1 MQEYSTVAIFLREL
15 KLVAPDITNDMFLE
29 YSWTQLDANKK
40 RQSGFT
46 PKPKTITATE
56 ALFDTSPF
64 NIQATIHD
72 LMVEGVTVELKAK
85 KTQTHRMLGSK
96 ATIKL
101 AKYLQNSQVV
111 NYPFSENLV
120 LENGVA
126 VSQIRGFISVD
137 NLPKT
142 AQVVGGEHT
151 ETGCTGRLLL
161 DWLSPPSSFKVRVM
175 APEKEKEK
183 EKGRDRDRDRD
194 REKKKDEEKNSKDK
208 QLVDRAAP
216 PDRRRNR
223 DPFAGLDPFA
233 EDAAHEYHTTPGSET
248 NEDRQREKHK
258 FDTMRRVGVS
268 PPRRR
273 ALPSFDKP
281 SEQPRTTDVV
291 ADVGRGRLKEHKVSS
306 NDPPA
311 DVALPPLPP
320 GWSQAVDPNSGRV
333 FFVDHV
339 NRTTQWVHPVVAAKK
354 LLKKM
359 EQASKPPIPRAEAA
373 RNGVDPQTRPR
384 TTSNTPQVEQ
394 KKQRRRSVK
403 QDGAGAYGDG
413 RLERYDRFL

>member
-1 MQEYSTVAIFLREL
+1 MFALRFFQWMRDTL
-15 KLVAPDITNDMFLE
+15 A
-29 YSWTQLDANKK
+29 DAFYA
-40 RQSGFT
+40 Q
-46 PKPKTITATE
+46 
-56 ALFDTSPF
+56 
-64 NIQATIHD
+64 D

-120 LENGVA
+120 LENGLA

-161 DWLSPPSSFKVRVM
+161 DWLNPPSSFKVRVM
-175 APEKEKEK
+175 APEKEK
-183 EKGRDRDRDRD
+183 GRDRERE
-194 REKKKDEEKNSKDK
+194 REKKKEDEKVKEKQSA
-208 QLVDRAAP
+208 DRVAL

-223 DPFAGLDPFA
+223 DAFAGLDPFA

-273 ALPSFDKP
+273 AVPLFDQPSD
-281 SEQPRTTDVV
+281 QPRIPGTSTDV
-291 ADVGRGRLKEHKVSS
+291 GKGRLKEPKPS
-306 NDPPA
+306 NTDPSP
-311 DVALPPLPP
+311 DALPPLPP

-354 LLKKM
+354 LLKVRLSTLQRTVHFHNKFLFQKM
-359 EQASKPPIPRAEAA
+359 EQVAKPPIPRSDQAG
-373 RNGVDPQTRPR
+373 RNAVEPHARPR

-403 QDGAGAYGDG
+403 QDGAYLSKIHTPAVY
-413 RLERYDRFL
+413 